1 MNLFFGALV
10 TLGKG
15 SGIREG
21 DKSGAGQSVGA
32 PGLLDGEQ
40 TLGWSCKTWLFVQTV
55 LPLPLL
61 SLSLATATCCSS
73 CTVCRHLLTERPRR
87 TSACLPDD
95 VAGLEEVCFGGLFRV
110 CCDNDAQC
118 CETEACVAER
128 GGRQPGLVGV
138 SLAKR

>member
-40 TLGWSCKTWLFVQTV
+40 TAGWSCKTRLLALVV
-55 LPLPLL
+55 LPLPWLPFL
-61 SLSLATATCCSS
+61 PATAPRCSS
-73 CTVCRHLLTERPRR
+73 CTVWGHLLTERPRR
-87 TSACLPDD
+87 TSTCLPDD
-95 VAGLEEVCFGGLFRV
+95 VAGLERVHFGGLFRV
-110 CCDNDAQC
+110 CCDDDAQC

-128 GGRQPGLVGV
+128 GGRQPGLAGV